1 MSELNVYQR
10 INAVMKAVTY
20 VQKDISVS
28 GGGSYRAVSHDAVLA
43 VLRGAMVE
51 NGIVVRTEQLRGD
64 IVQMR
69 DIKNDIK
76 MHLYSADYAVHFVNI
91 DKPDDC
97 MTVTINSHANDT
109 GDKAPGK
116 AASYAVK
123 YAMLKTFSLETGEN
137 DESRMF
143 EPAQFTDIQKAEFD
157 EFIGNNDN
165 GLGFICFQAT
175 VGEDVMTALNSSF
188 DKGKISSGKTTV
200 RKLEREGWDTLKAS
214 AIAIDGFITD
224 QDSHGLLETVAE
236 LEPIERKL
244 LGGLLS
250 PDQIKSIKDVQEL
263 SAE

>member
-1 MSELNVYQR
+1 MSEPNIYQR
-10 INAVMKAVTY
+10 INAVMKVVKY
-20 VQKDISVS
+20 VQKDVS
-28 GGGSYRAVSHDAVLA
+28 ITGVASYKAVSHDMVLA

-69 DIKNDIK
+69 DIKQDIK

-91 DKPDDC
+91 DKPDDF
-97 MTVTINSHANDT
+97 MTVTINSHAADT

-116 AASYAVK
+116 ACSYAVK
-123 YAMLKTFSLETGEN
+123 YALLKTFSLETGES

-157 EFIGNNDN
+157 EFIDSNSN

-175 VGEDVMTALNSSF
+175 VGGDVMTALNSSF

-214 AIAIDGFITD
+214 AAAIGNFIQD

-244 LGGLLS
+244 LAGLLS
-250 PDQIKSIKDVQEL
+250 PDQIKAIKDVQEL
-263 SAE
+263 ST